1 MGMGNLQ
8 RMAMQMQQE
17 IVRVQE
23 ELAATHVEGSAG
35 GGVVKAVVNGKLEIV
50 SVTVDPSAA
59 DPADV
64 EMLQDLIV
72 AAISEAQR
80 SAREL
85 GEAKMAAV
93 TGGMRL
99 PGM

>member
-23 ELAATHVEGSAG
+23 ELAAAHVEGSAE

-50 SVTVDPSAA
+50 SVTVDASAV

>member
-23 ELAATHVEGSAG
+23 ELAAAHVEGSAG